1 MTDTRAAFGKALS
14 WHCTSVFVTD
24 SESSNC
30 GAILHGFDGRSG
42 KPLDVYTE
50 ATGYA
55 ISLFHFLARTRGD
68 APLLAMAK
76 EAAQF
81 LMRIQAG
88 EAAYPQLSNG
98 AATPARLYAF
108 DNAVCIVGMARL
120 LRATGDER
128 YLRSALAAGEWLLS
142 MQRPDGSFSAMALRG
157 GGMEDPGGFFGDGS
171 CIHAKNAVA
180 FLELHAMTGREQFRE
195 AAARACRY
203 TIGLQ
208 DTDGAFWSRP
218 NRRGVVTHAHC
229 YACEG
234 LLYAGHALGEPGY
247 TAAAGRGIQWL
258 ADVQGSDGAW
268 LATHKTAWSL
278 RGTLESIRRRRPS
291 DAAAQAARLFSLTAP
306 RYEQNRRSALQFL
319 MGCQK
324 SNGAFSYQR
333 TTFGHT
339 RELYTWCAQF
349 AIQALAW
356 DTRSAAIEDLF

>member
-14 WHCTSVFVTD
+14 WHSTSVFVTD
-24 SESSNC
+24 SESSKC

-55 ISLFHFLARTRGD
+55 ISLFHFLARTRDD

-76 EAAQF
+76 EAAEF

-88 EAAYPQLSNG
+88 GAAYPQPSNG
-98 AATPARLYAF
+98 AAAPARLYAF

-128 YLRSALAAGEWLLS
+128 YLRSALVAGEWLLG

-157 GGMEDPGGFFGDGS
+157 GRMEDPGAFFGDGS
-171 CIHAKNAVA
+171 CIQAKIAIA

-195 AAARACRY
+195 AASRVCRY
-203 TIGLQ
+203 TLSLQ

-218 NRRGVVTHAHC
+218 DRREVFTHAHC

-234 LLYAGHALGEPGY
+234 LLFAGHGLGESRY
-247 TAAAGRGIQWL
+247 TTAAGRGIQWL
-258 ADVQGSDGAW
+258 ADAQGSDGAW
-268 LATHKTAWSL
+268 LASYKTAWSL
-278 RGTLESIRRRRPS
+278 RGTLESIRRPRPS

-306 RYEQNRRSALQFL
+306 RYEPNRLSALQFL
-319 MGCQK
+319 LGCQK

-333 TTFGHT
+333 TTFGYTH
-339 RELYTWCAQF
+339 ELYTWCAHF

>member
-1 MTDTRAAFGKALS
+1 MADTRAAFGKALS
-14 WHCTSVFVTD
+14 WHCTSVCVTD
-24 SESSNC
+24 PESSTC
-30 GAILHGFDGRSG
+30 GAILHGFEGRSG

-76 EAAQF
+76 VAAQF
-81 LMRIQAG
+81 LLRIQAN
-88 EAAYPQLSNG
+88 EAAYPQLLNE
-98 AATPARLYAF
+98 AAAPARLYAF
-108 DNAVCIVGMARL
+108 DNAVCIVGMVRL
-120 LRATGDER
+120 QRATGDER
-128 YLRSALAAGEWLLS
+128 YLRSAIAAGEWLLG

-171 CIHAKNAVA
+171 CIHAKNAIA

-203 TIGLQ
+203 TLSLQ
-208 DTDGAFWSRP
+208 DTDGAFCSRP
-218 NRRGVVTHAHC
+218 DRRYIFTHAHC

-234 LLYAGHALGEPGY
+234 LLYAGHALGEPAY

-258 ADVQGSDGAW
+258 ADAQGSDGAW
-268 LATHKTAWSL
+268 LASHETAWSL
-278 RGTLESIRRRRPS
+278 RGTLESIRRPRPS

-306 RYEQNRRSALQFL
+306 RYEQNRLSALKFL

-324 SNGAFSYQR
+324 NNGAFAYQR
-333 TTFGHT
+333 TTFGYTH
-339 RELYTWCAQF
+339 ELYTWCAQF

-356 DTRSAAIEDLF
+356 DTGRAAIEDLF

>member
-30 GAILHGFDGRSG
+30 GAILHGFDERSG
-42 KPLDVYTE
+42 KWLDVYTE

-55 ISLFHFLARTRGD
+55 ISLFYFLARTRGD
-68 APLLAMAK
+68 APLLTMAK

-81 LMRIQAG
+81 LTRIQAD
-88 EAAYPQLSNG
+88 EAAYPQPSNG

-108 DNAVCIVGMARL
+108 DNAICIVGMARL

-128 YLRSALAAGEWLLS
+128 YRRSVLAAGEWLLG

-157 GGMEDPGGFFGDGS
+157 GGMKDPGGFFGDGS
-171 CIHAKNAVA
+171 CIHAKNAIA

-195 AAARACRY
+195 AADRACRY
-203 TIGLQ
+203 TLSLQ
-208 DTDGAFWSRP
+208 DADGAFWSRP
-218 NRRGVVTHAHC
+218 DRSGVFTHAHC

-234 LLYAGHALGEPGY
+234 LLFAGHALGEAGY
-247 TAAAGRGIQWL
+247 TAAAGRGIEWL
-258 ADVQGSDGAW
+258 ADTQGSDGAW
-268 LATHKTAWSL
+268 LASHKTAWSL
-278 RGTLESIRRRRPS
+278 RGTLESIRRPRSS

-333 TTFGHT
+333 TTFGYTH
-339 RELYTWCAQF
+339 ELYTWCAQF
-349 AIQALAW
+349 AVQALAW